1 MPNYQ
6 NSKIYVLRSHQTEK
20 IYIGST
26 CNELRK
32 RLCQHKTQYKSFN
45 NKKNNRYTTSYEI
58 LKYNDCFID
67 LYEKFSCNDKDELRK
82 REGEIIRSLDCVNKL
97 IAGRT
102 NIQYNKDN
110 KEYLKEKTKEWREK
124 NKEIIKQKQKEY
136 DEKRKEKRK
145 EQRRLYYQHN
155 KEKLKEK
162 RRLYYQ
168 QKKNISLLS

>member
-32 RLCQHKTQYKSFN
+32 RFNQHKTLYKRFN
-45 NKKNNRYTTSYEI
+45 EKKHNIYATSYEI
-58 LKYNDCFID
+58 LKFDDCYIE
-67 LYEKFSCNDKDELRK
+67 LYEKYPCTDRNELNK
-82 REGEIIRSLDCVNKL
+82 KEGEIIRSLDCVNKC

-102 NIQYNKDN
+102 TNQYNKDN
-110 KEYLKEKTKEWREK
+110 KEYLKEKTKEWKEK
-124 NKEIIKQKQKEY
+124 NKEIIKQKQKEH
-136 DEKRKEKRK
+136 DQKRKEKRK
-145 EQRRLYYQHN
+145 EQRRLYYQQN

-168 QKKNISLLS
+168 QKKK